1 VKYLESFDFFIT
13 EDSWKEKFEMPMDVY
28 LKQYADENLMVFMEL
43 GGITNLNTIS
53 PLKNS
58 Q

>member
-1 VKYLESFDFFIT
+1 
-13 EDSWKEKFEMPMDVY
+13 MPMDAY